1 MKKCNLLL
9 VLLVSLLFLSACSS
23 NHSMTYP
30 FDIRVENTWA
40 IQDDSDIVFSIA
52 EDTLTPSGVNYTM
65 QNNSDQPF
73 YFGSPYFIQY
83 KFDETWYSFIDEA
96 DWTMELYQLD
106 PGKSLTFSADWT
118 YLYGALPAGQYRF
131 VKPFFTQPGNQD
143 IHYAFEFS
151 VS

>member
-1 MKKCNLLL
+1 
-9 VLLVSLLFLSACSS
+9 
-23 NHSMTYP
+23 
-30 FDIRVENTWA
+30 
-40 IQDDSDIVFSIA
+40 
-52 EDTLTPSGVNYTM
+52 M